1 MKANSLFL
9 ICLLLLSGCFP
20 DDHEM
25 EFILPPETQ
34 EGKNIIGFLIND
46 KVWVNYGRD
55 CKFMGGCQESLES
68 NFYSYA
74 EGKTLLLTALQS
86 IRREGKLDV
95 LQYFDISLDNIKDT
109 GVYLIDGTRHNDR
122 ADFSDEIRN
131 GHHYYQID
139 STKTPFKL
147 TITKIDTIANVVSG
161 RFEGVLHHYRNKNDS
176 IVIREGRFDINI
188 KE

>member
-1 MKANSLFL
+1 
-9 ICLLLLSGCFP
+9 LLSGCFP
-20 DDHEM
+20 DDPEL
-25 EFILPPETQ
+25 EFTLPPETQ
-34 EGKNIIGFLIND
+34 EGKNTIGFLKND
-46 KVWVNYGRD
+46 EVWVNYGKD

-86 IRREGKLDV
+86 IRRDDKLAV
-95 LQYFDISLDNIKDT
+95 LQYFDISLDNIKGT
-109 GVYLIDGTRHNDR
+109 GVYLIDGTRNNDR
-122 ADFSDEIRN
+122 VNFSDEVRS

-147 TITKIDTIANVVSG
+147 HITKIDTTANVVSG
-161 RFEGVLHHYRNKNDS
+161 RFEGILYHNWHKNDS
-176 IVIREGRFDINI
+176 IIIKEGRFDIKI